1 MSSLFS
7 RSYLKEPIAASVEGR
22 KDGRVDVAAVDALQC
37 EKYSQYLQVCS
48 GQYLQV
54 SIYGGVVM

>member
-1 MSSLFS
+1 M
-7 RSYLKEPIAASVEGR
+7 EGG